1 MDTGKLLGIAI
12 REQSRAPM
20 SELTTALVTTES
32 GCQNDFRGKPGQ
44 RQVTILS
51 REAWDAA
58 CAEIGESL
66 DWTTRRANLLV
77 EGFDLKHSQGAT
89 VTIGELV
96 LLVTGETD
104 PCGRMVEAHP
114 KLKDALTPVWRGGAL
129 CRVISDGQIS
139 VGDSVTFLPKEDSAT
154 GSGGR

>member
-1 MDTGKLLGIAI
+1 MVTGKLLKIAI
-12 REQSRAPM
+12 RQQSRAPM
-20 SELTTALVTTES
+20 TELPTALVTTDF

-51 REAWDAA
+51 REAWEAA

-66 DWTTRRANLLV
+66 DWKTRRANLLV
-77 EGFDLKHSQGAT
+77 EGFDLKDSRGAT
-89 VTIGELV
+89 VRIGELV

-114 KLKDALTPVWRGGAL
+114 KLKAALTPGWRGGAL
-129 CRVISDGQIS
+129 CQVIRDGQIS
-139 VGDSVTFLPKEDSAT
+139 VGDSVTFLPKEDSAM
-154 GSGGR
+154 GSDDR